1 MPLRVA
7 SQFKNL
13 PSGME
18 LPEGDLVVLVGS
30 NNSGKSAILQYI
42 NIHSDLRD
50 QADYVSPRRFDLS
63 NEVAIALNQD
73 QELQNA
79 WNQRKDTNPAIAEL
93 TAPDPIRELVSLPN
107 DARAKILQWHNR
119 YFGELVVQRSRSDN
133 DYAAPRVT
141 IDGRLATQQGSGSRA
156 VLSVLCSLLHPA
168 RPVVLVDEPEIGIEP
183 QVQKRLA
190 ELIRRVAAGTDGLQ
204 KKTVYVATHSHLFL
218 DKVNLGNNWIVTKDA
233 TGYARVRRMIAPEEL
248 HSTIYRLLGN
258 SPDDLFF
265 PDNILVVE
273 GPSDQVF
280 LRRLFA
286 LRGAGGVAVHFAE
299 GDGSI
304 AMALPS
310 IEQMLKTLAYV
321 PWYRERMCVLVDGD
335 VPAGRVSEWRQY
347 LGDNGTRVRVLP
359 RNGIEYYY
367 PASLLCEVCGVEE
380 NLRMESIDAFLAA
393 IRGGAR
399 RARLGAFIGSKR
411 QLAQEIE
418 SRLTRA
424 HLAEIAPEISALIDA
439 VGARRF
445 SVAQPPE

>member
-1 MPLRVA
+1 L
-7 SQFKNL
+7 
-13 PSGME
+13 E

-42 NIHSDLRD
+42 NTHSELRD
-50 QADYVSPRRFDLS
+50 KADYVSPRRFDLS

-107 DARAKILQWHNR
+107 DARAKIVEWHNR
-119 YFGELVVQRSRSDN
+119 YFGELAVQRSRADN

-168 RPVVLVDEPEIGIEP
+168 RPVVLIDEPEIGIEP

-190 ELIRRVAAGTDGLQ
+190 ELIRRVASGADGLQ
-204 KKTVYVATHSHLFL
+204 RKTVYVATHSHLFL
-218 DKVNLGNNWIVTKDA
+218 DKTNLNNNWIVSKDA
-233 TGYARVRRMIAPEEL
+233 AGHARLRQMTAPEDL
-248 HSTIYRLLGN
+248 HATIYRLLGN

-273 GPSDQVF
+273 GPTDQIY

-286 LRGAGGVAVHFAE
+286 LRGAGGVAVHFADGE
-299 GDGSI
+299 GGV
-304 AMALPS
+304 AAALPR

-335 VPAGRVSEWRQY
+335 VPAARVNEWRSY
-347 LGDNGTRVRVLP
+347 LRDDGTRVRALP
-359 RNGIEYYY
+359 LSGIEYYY
-367 PASLLCEVCGVEE
+367 PASLVCEVCNIVEGVR
-380 NLRMESIDAFLAA
+380 LPSISSYLSA

-399 RARLGAFIGSKR
+399 QAPLGGFTGSKR

-418 SRLTRA
+418 SRLTVA
-424 HLAEIAPEISALIDA
+424 HLEEVAPEILDLIDA
-439 VGARRF
+439 VSARRF
-445 SVAQPPE
+445 SVLPPAE